1 MSAELTYINR
11 EMESQKYSNFDLFDK
26 AMKEYNQ
33 TKSNKSES
41 KEKICDH
48 EYTIISLG
56 WKICVI
62 CGLRLR
68 RILSQETKFFYF
80 DRCILNN
87 KKKDH
92 VVEIRGKMSEL
103 MGMIVRKSMYCE
115 YTGESYYVE
124 PPEAGL
130 PSELFGYSEELYQ
143 ACYDYK
149 LPDGSL
155 RKTVKRG
162 SPIHCQTR
170 SLCAAV
176 LWKKVRSLY
185 PMSLDEFTGRVG
197 VSKLTI
203 TNTCKRMK
211 QKEITEY

>member
-1 MSAELTYINR
+1 
-11 EMESQKYSNFDLFDK
+11 MENQEYSNFGLFDK
-26 AMKEYNQ
+26 AMREYNQ
-33 TKSNKSES
+33 TKPSESKS

-56 WKICVI
+56 WEICI
-62 CGLRLR
+62 TCGLRLG
-68 RILSQETKFFYF
+68 RIISQGAKFSYF
-80 DRCILNN
+80 DRCFPSNT
-87 KKKDH
+87 KKDH
-92 VVEIRGKMSEL
+92 VVEIRKKMSEL

-130 PSELFGYSEELYQ
+130 PRELFDYSKELCQ
-143 ACYDYK
+143 VCNDYK

-170 SLCAAV
+170 SLCSTV
-176 LWKKVRSLY
+176 LWEKVKSLY
-185 PMSLDEFTGRVG
+185 SMPMTEFVRRVG
-197 VSKLTI
+197 VSKQSI
-203 TNTCKRMK
+203 TNTRKKM
-211 QKEITEY
+211 TEY